1 MLRFIVTLN
10 LNSKN
15 ECLVNRT
22 EKTYEFCWFWS
33 HNLRKNT
40 ISVMNVTYSSNNL
53 MNVRRDLTRCAQSEI
68 IILAPEDF
76 IMVRI
81 ITYGSSLSVTS

>member
-1 MLRFIVTLN
+1 
-10 LNSKN
+10 
-15 ECLVNRT
+15 
-22 EKTYEFCWFWS
+22 
-33 HNLRKNT
+33 
-40 ISVMNVTYSSNNL
+40 MNVTYSSNNL